1 MMQWIVSVFLG
12 LSMVAIGFLVVGKQ
26 KKIKGIKD
34 QKEKNKEKIA
44 MILISLGILLVIIS
58 IKFILDSQGV
68 KILNTPLN

>member
-1 MMQWIVSVFLG
+1 MMLWIVSVFIG
-12 LSMVAIGFLVVGKQ
+12 LSMIVIGFLVVGKQ

-44 MILISLGILLVIIS
+44 MTLISLGILLVIIS

>member
-12 LSMVAIGFLVVGKQ
+12 LSMVVIGFLVVGKQ